1 MGRLRWVLTAFAVG
15 AAAAFALGLLRKR
28 RLVEVTGY
36 TPPVS
41 ATGPQAVPDPTPP
54 EATAPDPLTT
64 GGSQPPP
71 T

>member
-1 MGRLRWVLTAFAVG
+1 MGRLRWVLAAFAVG

-41 ATGPQAVPDPTPP
+41 ATGPQAVPDPT
-54 EATAPDPLTT
+54 APDAADGAGVAP
-64 GGSQPPP
+64 GR
-71 T
+71 